1 MSAAVAGPMPRTA
14 PPARYSYIAGAV
26 LGSIRCENSALNCL
40 PWTLCDTQL
49 PLTIMD
55 SPGAAYGK
63 QPTTVTPSPFSSLRR
78 STV

>member
-1 MSAAVAGPMPRTA
+1 MDENELLELSGTVDSVIYKNEENGYT
-14 PPARYSYIAGAV
+14 V
-26 LGSIRCENSALNCL
+26 LRLRDENGEGV
-40 PWTLCDTQL
+40 
-49 PLTIMD
+49 TIMD